1 MRYAIPQLERR
12 ALCDEE
18 VLSSVVFGA
27 NGKVLLAQIVHN

>member
-1 MRYAIPQLERR
+1 MLFHSSNV
-12 ALCDEE
+12 ALYDEE